1 MSLASI
7 AIEGGFRN
15 PAFDAQSVFR
25 ALMQAMAEPGTVA
38 RDLGLTRPPAPLTP
52 EAAAVALTSCDQDTP
67 IWLDAPLA
75 AEEAVRAWLAFHT
88 GAPLTATPSEAHFAF
103 CAEPENLIGLE
114 NFAQGS
120 QEYPDRSATLILQVK
135 SLSGGPELLLE
146 GPGIE
151 TQRTLAPHPM
161 PRHFTRQWAQNRAR
175 FPRGIDLVLVS
186 REGMAALPR
195 TTRIVNQEG

>member
-1 MSLASI
+1 MTLASI

-15 PAFDAQSVFR
+15 PVFDAQGVFR
-25 ALMQAMAEPGTVA
+25 ALMQAMAEPGTIT
-38 RDLGLTRPPAPLTP
+38 RNIDLTRPPAPLTP

-67 IWLDAPLA
+67 IWLDAALA

-88 GAPLTATPSEAHFAF
+88 GAPLTSTPSEAHFAF
-103 CAEPENLIGLE
+103 CAEPESLIGLE

-120 QEYPDRSATLILQVK
+120 QEYPDRSATLVLQVK
-135 SLSGGPELLLE
+135 SLSGGAELLLE

-161 PRHFTRQWAQNRAR
+161 PRHFARQWAQNRAR

-195 TTRIVNQEG
+195 TTRIVNQEA